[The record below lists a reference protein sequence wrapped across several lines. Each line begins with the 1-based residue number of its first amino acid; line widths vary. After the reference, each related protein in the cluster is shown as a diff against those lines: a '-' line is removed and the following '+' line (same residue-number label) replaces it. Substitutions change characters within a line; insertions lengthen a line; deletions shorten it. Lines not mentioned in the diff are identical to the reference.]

1 MRLTRP
7 EAGLYLHGVA
17 SDRLLA
23 SYRTER
29 FAAVSGVLHATD
41 HDTGLIAGLV
51 PKNHIDAVYFPEFC
65 NRHYY
70 RHQLPLQYA
79 GFAAPQSA
87 HPNGLM
93 GHHVPWYVFTSPQ
106 ARFRNSYDAFASGKV
121 VVFPRASTVS
131 LIPPET
137 RRLVYILRP

>member
-1 MRLTRP
+1 ML
-7 EAGLYLHGVA
+7 AGDAFHLFSPIGGQGMNTGIQDAINLAWKLAFYLHGVA

-70 RHQLPLQYA
+70 RRLCRATERSPERPDGPPCPVVRLYLAAGEVSQQL
-79 GFAAPQSA
+79 
-87 HPNGLM
+87 
-93 GHHVPWYVFTSPQ
+93 
-106 ARFRNSYDAFASGKV
+106 
-121 VVFPRASTVS
+121 
-131 LIPPET
+131 
-137 RRLVYILRP
+137 